1 MVSKYFCFLI
11 ILTIF
16 IILIKTLKL
25 NRFIYFSNTN
35 IGDEYSNTYLFSFVQ
50 IAEIFYILNYSMN
63 FYSYSL
69 SGSLFRSQLMTKYN
83 KRDSRN

>member
-1 MVSKYFCFLI
+1 MVSNIFFLI

-16 IILIKTLKL
+16 IIIKTLKL
-25 NRFIYFSNTN
+25 NRFIYFSNKN
-35 IGDEYSNTYLFSFVQ
+35 NGISNSYLFSFVQ